1 MNYLFKR
8 KLTKYADLHIHTDR
22 SDGLLSP
29 DQIVAKAN
37 KAGLSAISITDHD
50 TLDGIEPAITAG
62 KRHNIEIIPGLEL
75 SSEYNGNEL
84 HILGYFIDW
93 QNQALN
99 ERLQIFRNERHE
111 RALKMMDKLKQL
123 GVHIDHNDVFKIKEL
138 EYVGRPH
145 LAAALVQNGYAETIS
160 DAFNRFLGNNAPAY
174 IPKSAFSPSEAIS
187 MILDS
192 DGIPIWGHPGTIK
205 LDVLKELIS
214 YGLMGI
220 EAYYSYYSNQL
231 TDYYCSL
238 ARENNLLV
246 TGGSDYHGFENSR
259 RVLGEVKLPY
269 EYIEGLKEASIN
281 QKLHIK
287 SAQI

>member
-1 MNYLFKR
+1 MNYLFK
-8 KLTKYADLHIHTDR
+8 KKHTKYADLHIHTDR

-29 DQIVAKAN
+29 EQIVAKAN
-37 KAGLSAISITDHD
+37 KAELSTISITDHD
-50 TLDGIEPAITAG
+50 TLDGIESALAAG
-62 KRHNIEIIPGLEL
+62 KRHNVEIIPGLEL
-75 SSEYNGNEL
+75 SSEYNGEEL

-93 QNQALN
+93 QNQPLN

-123 GVHIDHNDVFKIKEL
+123 GVHIDHVDVFKIKEL

-174 IPKSAFSPSEAIS
+174 IPKSAFSPSEAIK

-192 DGIPIWGHPGTIK
+192 DGIPVWGHPGTLK
-205 LDVLKELIS
+205 QDVLKELIS

-220 EAYYSYYSNQL
+220 EAYYSYHSNQL
-231 TDYYCSL
+231 TDYYCNL
-238 ARENNLLV
+238 ARENNLLI
-246 TGGSDYHGFENSR
+246 TGGSDFHGFENSKR
-259 RVLGEVKLPY
+259 ALGEVKLPY
-269 EYIEGLKEASIN
+269 EYVEELKEAAIN
-281 QKLHIK
+281 ARYKVQ
-287 SAQI
+287 QM

>member
-8 KLTKYADLHIHTDR
+8 EHTKYADLHIHTDR

-29 DQIVAKAN
+29 EQIVAKAN
-37 KAGLSAISITDHD
+37 KAGLSTISITDHD
-50 TLDGIEPAITAG
+50 MLDGIEPAFVAG
-62 KRHNIEIIPGLEL
+62 KRHNVEIIPGLEL
-75 SSEYNGNEL
+75 SAEHDNSEI

-99 ERLQIFRNERHE
+99 ERLQIFRNARHE

-123 GVHIDHNDVFKIKEL
+123 GVHIDHNDVFKITEL
-138 EYVGRPH
+138 DYVGRPH
-145 LAAALVQNGYAETIS
+145 LAAAIVQNGYAETIS
-160 DAFNRFLGNNAPAY
+160 DAFNKFLGNNAPAY
-174 IPKSAFSPSEAIS
+174 MPKSAFSSSEAIK

-192 DGIPIWGHPGTIK
+192 DGIPVWGHPGTIK

-238 ARENNLLV
+238 ARENNLLI

-259 RVLGEVKLPY
+259 RALGEIKLPY
-269 EYIEGLKEASIN
+269 EYVEELKEASIN
-281 QKLHIK
+281 QKLHIG
-287 SAQI
+287 SA